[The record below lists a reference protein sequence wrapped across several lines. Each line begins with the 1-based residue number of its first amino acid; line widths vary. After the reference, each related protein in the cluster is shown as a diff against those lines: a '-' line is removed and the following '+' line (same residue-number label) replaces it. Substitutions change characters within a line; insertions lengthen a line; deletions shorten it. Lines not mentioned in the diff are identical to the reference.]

1 MEPLRIGGLTVYP
14 FGGLMALCAVAAFMC
29 IAFSMKKKGLS
40 RGTASWFAVLSVPLC
55 FIFARLLY
63 CLSMLDQIIGYDD
76 YGMVFRF
83 SEGGFMLWGA
93 IVGGIIAAILTARI
107 TRQSAWTI
115 LDSSVVSACLLIA
128 AGRLICGLLMKDVG
142 TGMGLSDWFNTEWVD
157 DPEMNRFSL
166 FALEDYRFFE
176 RLPFA
181 VKNFYDEWCWAVFV
195 PECLWALITAVCV
208 YRYKA
213 EHGGKTLLFITMY
226 SCGQILL
233 ESMLHGEVVYL
244 PWLGFVKCNQVL
256 CAVALLVVAI
266 ICLHR
271 MPWEAQVRW
280 SGRTAVQ
287 FFPAVMI
294 IVAMEFAVIEKK
306 ISLIQSWPADVCH
319 LIMAGACIWLGITVF
334 MLIQAR
340 KKFF

>member
-1 MEPLRIGGLTVYP
+1 MEPLRIGGFTVYP

-128 AGRLICGLLMKDVG
+128 AGRLICGLSMKDVG

-244 PWLGFVKCNQVL
+244 PWLGFVKCNTGQVERKDG
-256 CAVALLVVAI
+256 CTVFSG
-266 ICLHR
+266 CDDYR
-271 MPWEAQVRW
+271 CYGVR
-280 SGRTAVQ
+280 RDR
-287 FFPAVMI
+287 
-294 IVAMEFAVIEKK
+294 KK
-306 ISLIQSWPADVCH
+306 DFSDP
-319 LIMAGACIWLGITVF
+319 IMACGRMSPDYGGSLYMAWHNGF
-334 MLIQAR
+334 QAYSGTQ
-340 KKFF
+340 KNF